1 MIRSPKSLLK
11 AATLAAMTALMGA
24 PAPAQDAPEEL
35 DVALSLATMLQSAR
49 QVIGSKQ
56 DLINDPDLGDK
67 GLSGEQVLSEAIQA
81 YLERTDEDP
90 LEAPPGSLKA
100 ELLDAQMA
108 AIREVIDENQGTI
121 NRSGIGFKG
130 FVPATFARLVNE
142 RFDDKVGAQA
152 VVKVT
157 APPTLVRNRK
167 SRPDA
172 WETQIIA
179 DHLLSEDW
187 KPGAV
192 FHDAADLNGRAG
204 YRVLVP
210 EYYGQACL
218 VCHGGPKGDIDMT
231 GYPKEGGALHDL
243 GGVISITIFE

>member
-1 MIRSPKSLLK
+1 MIGPVKTTLPAIALAVLL
-11 AATLAAMTALMGA
+11 AA
-24 PAPAQDAPEEL
+24 PAPAQQASEEL

-49 QVIGSKQ
+49 QVIGTKQ

-67 GLSGEQVLSEAIQA
+67 GLTGDEVLKEAIQA
-81 YLERTDEDP
+81 YLERTDENP
-90 LEAPPGSLKA
+90 ISVAEGSLKSD
-100 ELLDAQMA
+100 LLRAQMA

-121 NRSGIGFKG
+121 NRPGIGFKG

-142 RFDDKVGAQA
+142 RFGDKVGAQA
-152 VVKVT
+152 AVKVT

-187 KPGAV
+187 RPGSV
-192 FHDAADLNGRAG
+192 YHDTADLDGRAG

-218 VCHGGPKGDIDMT
+218 TCHGGPKGEIDMT